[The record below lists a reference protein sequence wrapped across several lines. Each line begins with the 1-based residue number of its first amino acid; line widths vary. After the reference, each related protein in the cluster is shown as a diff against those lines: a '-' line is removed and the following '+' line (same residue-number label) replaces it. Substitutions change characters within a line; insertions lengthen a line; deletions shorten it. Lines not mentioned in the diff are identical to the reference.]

1 MEPNI
6 GGLLFVDGHDI
17 HDENLENWDLK
28 ELFEDDR
35 IVELMVDCI
44 VV

>member
-6 GGLLFVDGHDI
+6 DGLLLVGGHDI

-35 IVELMVDCI
+35 IVELVIECI

>member
-6 GGLLFVDGHDI
+6 DGLLLVGGHVI

-35 IVELMVDCI
+35 IVELVIECI

>member
-1 MEPNI
+1 MVYTC
-6 GGLLFVDGHDI
+6 GLLFVDGHDI
-17 HDENLENWDLK
+17 HDENLENWDLE

-35 IVELMVDCI
+35 IVELMVKCI